1 LENFFNTVQLKSMGI
16 VLTGFALLW
25 LYMFWAQ
32 FIVTWFGNLPQE
44 TGPLYTQMFGHY
56 GKYFWIMVVC
66 VFGIPLGALIFA
78 PVKRHWWSI
87 LLVGAAINVGVWINR
102 YLLVVPARLENHTP
116 FSSPYELILVA
127 GLFAGFLLV
136 FLLLFKVF
144 PMISTWEMRDAAGE
158 EGPAY

>member
-1 LENFFNTVQLKSMGI
+1 
-16 VLTGFALLW
+16 
-25 LYMFWAQ
+25 MFWAQ

-44 TGPLYTQMFGHY
+44 TGPLWRQMFGHY

-116 FSSPYELILVA
+116 FSSTYELILVA
-127 GLFAGFLLV
+127 GLFAGFFLV

>member
-1 LENFFNTVQLKSMGI
+1 MSDPT
-16 VLTGFALLW
+16 TGEIRSYINRQAISHSRVRSLLDSAW
-25 LYMFWAQ
+25 
-32 FIVTWFGNLPQE
+32 
-44 TGPLYTQMFGHY
+44 QMFGHY

-116 FSSPYELILVA
+116 FSSTYELILVA